1 MFQTLKVGFW
11 ILFLVTLAHSKP
23 YEDGSKNED
32 ISRIGTKIPLEI
44 IGYKEEEV
52 PTLYLVLFGNTM
64 TESGIPEKENAI
76 FSTRHEHKREKRS
89 IDEVDLET
97 AAGTNVLRPLFVYR
111 QQLAYRERLRKSNRR
126 VFRF

>member
-1 MFQTLKVGFW
+1 MALKVGFW
-11 ILFLVTLAHSKP
+11 VLLLVTLAHSRS
-23 YEDGSKNED
+23 YREGSKNED
-32 ISRIGTKIPLEI
+32 ISRNETKSPLEI
-44 IGYKEEEV
+44 ISYREEKV

-64 TESGIPEKENAI
+64 TELDIPEKEKAI
-76 FSTRHEHKREKRS
+76 LDTRYERKREKRNANE
-89 IDEVDLET
+89 DDLET